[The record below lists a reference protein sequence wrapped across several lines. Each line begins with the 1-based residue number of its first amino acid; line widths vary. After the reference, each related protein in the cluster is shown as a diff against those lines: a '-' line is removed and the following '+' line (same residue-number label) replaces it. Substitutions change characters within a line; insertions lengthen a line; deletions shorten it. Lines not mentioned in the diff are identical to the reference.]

1 MIIFLSKF
9 LPLFVYPVGLIGI
22 LLVAAL
28 IFRRMPRLRNGLII
42 AALAVLFLCGNRWTA
57 VALTRSLEW
66 RYFPPAQIPTV
77 QAIVVLGG
85 GTESAIYPRSTVELN
100 GAGDRVLYAAR
111 LYKEGKAPY
120 LLLSGGN
127 ITWLETRSSTPAQ
140 EMAEILGMLGVPQS
154 ALLLEDQSQ
163 NTYENALYSS
173 RMLKA
178 KGITRVLLV
187 TSAMH
192 MPRSVALFHQQG
204 IDVIP
209 APTDYSVTQADW
221 TDLTR
226 LNLGEQL
233 INLVPTASNLSS
245 TSGVMKEYIGM
256 LVYGLGG

>member
-1 MIIFLSKF
+1 MMIFLSKF

-22 LLVAAL
+22 ALVAAL
-28 IFRRMPRLRNGLII
+28 VLRRWSRLRNGLII
-42 AALAVLFLCGNRWTA
+42 AAVAILFLCGNRWTA
-57 VALTRSLEW
+57 VWLTRSLEW
-66 RYFPPAQIPTV
+66 RYFPPNPVPTA

-85 GTESAIYPRSTVELN
+85 GTESAAYPRSTVEIN

-111 LYKEGKAPY
+111 LYKAGKAPY

-140 EMAEILGMLGVPQS
+140 EMADILSLMDVPQS
-154 ALLLEDQSQ
+154 AMWLQGQSQ
-163 NTYENALYSS
+163 NTYEDALYSS

-192 MPRSVALFHQQG
+192 MPRSVELFHAQG

-221 TDLTR
+221 TDLTHP
-226 LNLGEQL
+226 NLEAAIL
-233 INLVPTASNLSS
+233 DLVPTASNLGA
-245 TSGVMKEYIGM
+245 TSGVMKEYLGM